1 MTETAGAAEAVGVAD
16 RKKSTARTAVIVGLV
31 GIALASLI
39 ALRVWNAFD
48 RDLTIFVAFGVDST
62 EINHYAEAKL
72 GREVAKRDTQGHDG
86 KFFFVQANDPLVLSP
101 EENIAVVD
109 RPLYRSQRM
118 LYPILA
124 GGAGL
129 FSPDVIVWAL
139 LIVNMIAIGAGTW
152 AVAQLAMEM
161 GGSPWWGLAF
171 VLNIGFISE
180 MNIDGAGVVAAAAA
194 FGAVVM
200 LLKERLGWAIVLLTI
215 AVLSR
220 EAMLIAAAGSAFWL
234 WRRGEKRSA
243 VLVAGIP
250 LAAVALWAVYLRLR
264 IDFDT
269 GLSEVQEIG
278 LPFAGFVQAFKIW
291 VGDPLNLMAGVA
303 IMLLLFMFT
312 RRALMSRH
320 LVGLAFLGFVPLAIL
335 FTQQVWQNYF
345 DITRAV
351 APVLTAFV
359 LLVFLSGGESKR
371 TGVRPGS

>member
-1 MTETAGAAEAVGVAD
+1 MPAGAAEAVGVANP
-16 RKKSTARTAVIVGLV
+16 KKSRARTAIVVGLV

-62 EINHYAEAKL
+62 EINQYAEAKL

-139 LIVNMIAIGAGTW
+139 LIVNLIAIGAGTW

-194 FGAVVM
+194 FAAVAM

-234 WRRGEKRSA
+234 WRRGERRSA
-243 VLVAGIP
+243 LLVAGIP
-250 LAAVALWAVYLRLR
+250 LAAVAAWALYLRFR

-269 GLSEVQEIG
+269 GVSQVQEIG
-278 LPFAGFVQAFKIW
+278 LPFGGFIEAFKIW
-291 VGDPLNLMAGVA
+291 VDDPLNLMAGLA
-303 IMLLLFMFT
+303 MMLLLFMFT
-312 RRALMSRH
+312 RRALMSGH
-320 LVGLAFLGFVPLAIL
+320 LVGWAFLGFVPLAIL
-335 FTQQVWQNYF
+335 FTRQVWQNYF

-359 LLVFLSGGESKR
+359 LLVFLSGTESQR
-371 TGVRPGS
+371 TGVRPES

>member
-1 MTETAGAAEAVGVAD
+1 MTEPAGTVAAAPVAD
-16 RKKSTARTAVIVGLV
+16 PVKSRARTALVVGLI

-39 ALRVWNAFD
+39 ALRVWSAFD

-62 EINHYAEAKL
+62 EINQYAEAKL
-72 GREVAKRDTQGHDG
+72 GREVVKRDTQGHDG
-86 KFFFVQANDPLVLSP
+86 KFFFVQANDPLLLAP

-129 FSPDVIVWAL
+129 FSPEVIVWAL
-139 LIVNMIAIGAGTW
+139 LIVNLIAIGLGTW
-152 AVAQLAMEM
+152 AVAHLAMEM

-194 FGAVVM
+194 FAAVVM
-200 LLKERLGWAIVLLTI
+200 LLKQRLGWAIALLTI

-234 WRRGEKRSA
+234 WRKSERRSA

-250 LAAVALWAVYLRLR
+250 FAAVVIWAAYLRFR

-269 GLSEVQEIG
+269 GVSEVQEIG
-278 LPFAGFVQAFKIW
+278 LPFAGFLHSFKVW
-291 VGDPLNLMAGVA
+291 TGDPLNLVAGLAV
-303 IMLLLFMFT
+303 MLLLILFT
-312 RRALMSRH
+312 RRVLISGH
-320 LVGLAFLGFVPLAIL
+320 LVGWAFLGFVPLAIL

-359 LLVFLSGGESKR
+359 LLVFLAGNESQR

>member
-1 MTETAGAAEAVGVAD
+1 M
-16 RKKSTARTAVIVGLV
+16 
-31 GIALASLI
+31 
-39 ALRVWNAFD
+39 
-48 RDLTIFVAFGVDST
+48 AFGVESV
-62 EINHYAEAKL
+62 EINQYAEAKL
-72 GREVAKRDTQGHDG
+72 GREVAKRAALGHDG
-86 KFFFVQANDPLVLSP
+86 KYFFVQANDPLVLEP

-139 LIVNMIAIGAGTW
+139 LIVNLIAMGFGTW
-152 AVAQLAMEM
+152 AVAELAMEM

-200 LLKERLGWAIVLLTI
+200 LLKERLGWAIALLTI

-250 LAAVALWAVYLRLR
+250 TAAVALWAIYLRFR
-264 IDFDT
+264 IEFDT
-269 GLSEVQEIG
+269 GVSEVQEIG
-278 LPFAGFVQAFKIW
+278 LPFAGFAQSFKIW
-291 VGDPLNLMAGVA
+291 ADDPLNLVAGVA
-303 IMLLLFMFT
+303 ICSCSLMFT
-312 RRALMSRH
+312 RRVLMSRH
-320 LVGLAFLGFVPLAIL
+320 LVGLGLSRFRPAGHPLHPSRCGRTTSTSPGRSPRCSPPSCSWCFSPGANPNE
-335 FTQQVWQNYF
+335 QVF
-345 DITRAV
+345 
-351 APVLTAFV
+351 APDLDYTVVTKATHGRSVVHRLDPDQ
-359 LLVFLSGGESKR
+359 G
-371 TGVRPGS
+371 RP